1 MSTCVLSSRFVD
13 AEAVDADAVGSG
25 CCSRRSSAASSS
37 LAPVPVAAR
46 RERSTSLMGT
56 CCIYSRKSGD
66 FTNKTRNF
74 VGIVADFCWRS
85 WYILQFKPP
94 FVWKSHSPKMPTVW
108 NLLKGNQ
115 EIGIWL
121 LMDGFGLSKIGMTP
135 SGYLTHICIHIY
147 IYI

>member
-1 MSTCVLSSRFVD
+1 MNNYKHPIFIIFYKPIFARAHVHLRPFLSLRRRRFVD

-37 LAPVPVAAR
+37 LAPVPVAAS

-94 FVWKSHSPKMPTVW
+94 FVWKSHSPKMPTV
-108 NLLKGNQ
+108 
-115 EIGIWL
+115 
-121 LMDGFGLSKIGMTP
+121 
-135 SGYLTHICIHIY
+135 
-147 IYI
+147 